1 MYNLSLNELLLVSYV
16 LGTNY
21 EERTIY
27 LFLDNEVR
35 SREIKDII
43 NIFSNIIE
51 YKSSFTIKHS
61 RNLAKKIEVMADY
74 YEKNTDEKVK
84 LIIAASLHDIG
95 KLTIPN
101 EILNKPGKLT
111 DQEYEIIKKHPYYT
125 RIFLESARGFK
136 EITEWASNHHEK
148 LDGSG
153 YPRGL
158 KGDKLDFNSRLMS
171 CLDIYQA
178 LTENRP
184 YREKFSHKKSM
195 NILRDM
201 GKEGLI
207 DKDIVEDI
215 DIVYESDLF

>member
-16 LGTNY
+16 LGVNC
-21 EERTIY
+21 EQKISSIS
-27 LFLDNEVR
+27 LNSQVSFN
-35 SREIKDII
+35 EIK
-43 NIFSNIIE
+43 NVTSMFTNIIDS
-51 YKSSFTIKHS
+51 KSSFTIKHS
-61 RNLAKKIEVMADY
+61 RGLAKKIEVMADY
-74 YEKNTDEKVK
+74 YEKNNLEKTK

-95 KLTIPN
+95 KLTIPK
-101 EILNKPGKLT
+101 EILNKPGKLV
-111 DQEYEIIKKHPYYT
+111 DKEYQIIRRHPYYT
-125 RIFLESARGFK
+125 RIFLESIKGFE

-158 KGDKLDFNSRLMS
+158 TGDKLDFNSRLMS

-184 YREKFSHKKSM
+184 YRERFSHQKSIK
-195 NILRDM
+195 ILREM
-201 GKEGLI
+201 GEEGLI